1 MQVLLNVK
9 NTDRTTSTLNA
20 GSVVRWLCGFVVARR
35 ITVTL
40 VTQEAPKLNH
50 AKAKEHVN

>member
-1 MQVLLNVK
+1 MQVLLNVT

-20 GSVVRWLCGFVVARR
+20 GSVVRWLCGSVGARR

-40 VTQEAPKLNH
+40 VTLEAPKLNH
-50 AKAKEHVN
+50 AKAKEHVI